1 MHGERHGEEGCTG
14 ANQEPAAVRHSI
26 TSFAR
31 AKRDWDIVKPI
42 ALAVLRLT
50 TRSN

>member
-1 MHGERHGEEGCTG
+1 MHGERHGEEGCTS
-14 ANQEPAAVRHSI
+14 ANQEPAAVCHSI

-31 AKRDWDIVKPI
+31 AKRDWGIVKPI
-42 ALAVLRLT
+42 ALAVLGLT